1 MRTHAPA
8 SDLLL
13 KAPAAKN
20 TARTLVRLQVSNG
33 TNSDEAVLYVSG
45 NASNGMDTYDA
56 PKMSNNN
63 VAIPEIYSTVGT
75 EQLVINAMNTL
86 QLDTPIGLGFVAG
99 NASSFSLTANQITN
113 LPAGVKVILKDNVT
127 TTETDLTD
135 GISTYQFSPLQTSS
149 DRFSVIF
156 RSVGAVTKVEAP
168 LDNSLI
174 VYSNAPQQLTVI
186 CNDKINVGSI
196 LSVYNAIGQKLLS
209 QPLTSTSTQIAGKFT
224 SGVYM
229 LKVNNT
235 TKKVIIN

>member
-1 MRTHAPA
+1 
-8 SDLLL
+8 
-13 KAPAAKN
+13 
-20 TARTLVRLQVSNG
+20 
-33 TNSDEAVLYVSG
+33 
-45 NASNGMDTYDA
+45 MDTYDA

-86 QLDTPIGLGFVAG
+86 PLDTPIGLGFVAG